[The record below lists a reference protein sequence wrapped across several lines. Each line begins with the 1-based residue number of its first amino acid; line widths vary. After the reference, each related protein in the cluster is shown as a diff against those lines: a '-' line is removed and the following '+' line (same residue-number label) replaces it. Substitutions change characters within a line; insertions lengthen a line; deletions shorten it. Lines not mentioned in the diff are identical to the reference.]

1 MQETSI
7 IQGWRTSW
15 KYNLWQFWGFS
26 SAAASLRH
34 RETILALFCN
44 LSWVPFPVAFYSFPS
59 VPWLLYY
66 CTVFI
71 HLSGHQGL
79 RPKANILMGVLD
91 TQQIHALFCYMS
103 WVPFLVAFHSFPW
116 SLVVFFVFFPTWVS
130 SMNFRRSHFSIND
143 LMPTHC
149 TGPSQRKDN
158 STARRMYESKT
169 HVRTIIKIRAS

>member
-1 MQETSI
+1 MQETI
-7 IQGWRTSW
+7 IYKDGEQVENTICGSFEAFRPQRRHCATE
-15 KYNLWQFWGFS
+15 KPS
-26 SAAASLRH
+26 SPCFVICLECRSL
-34 RETILALFCN
+34 LLFH
-44 LSWVPFPVAFYSFPS
+44 SFPS